1 MEDIFKLRP
10 TGDSFSLVNPTV
22 LLRKFGGSE
31 GGADVPVEGRAG
43 GGGGGGIQD
52 EAGVDGACGRRSTC
66 EQIEQ
71 IEYIIVSIR
80 EHVEHIEHVWVKPWQ
95 RQCSAATV
103 ASLWLHGNIMAA
115 MSFL

>member
-1 MEDIFKLRP
+1 VGGLGGDQIIKLSLDALHERGQLLASGRRRAKVQREHRRRAP
-10 TGDSFSLVNPTV
+10 QRRLVNPTV

-66 EQIEQ
+66 EH
-71 IEYIIVSIR
+71 IEYIVYIYCK
-80 EHVEHIEHVWVKPWQ
+80 H
-95 RQCSAATV
+95 A
-103 ASLWLHGNIMAA
+103 
-115 MSFL
+115 